1 MSLKNLL
8 RRACAIFGC
17 CASAVALAAPV
28 AMVPADDLAVRYDG
42 LGRCMARTLGA
53 GWQERYQIHMVIN
66 RWGRAEPNGAEM
78 DAAPQTIRV
87 TDLQCRR
94 QLGLSGSARPD
105 EPGGMGGGTVAEGR
119 VGAHRAD
126 QGSIQDRA
134 SQSSEAV
141 RLR

>member
-1 MSLKNLL
+1 MSLMNLL

-17 CASAVALAAPV
+17 CASAAALASPA

-42 LGRCMARTLGA
+42 LGRCMTRTLGA

-78 DAAPQTIRV
+78 NSAPQTIRV

-94 QLGLSGSARPD
+94 QLGLSESARPD
-105 EPGGMGGGTVAEGR
+105 DPGGMRFGTMAEGR
-119 VGAHRAD
+119 VGAPRAD
-126 QGSIQDRA
+126 QGPIEDRA
-134 SQSSEAV
+134 SRSSEI
-141 RLR
+141 LRP